1 MIYMDYHATTPID
14 PRAREAMLPYL
25 DHLFA
30 NAASATHQL
39 GMKVNQAVFEARKT
53 IAALIGAT
61 AEEIYFTS
69 GATESVNTAI
79 KGLYERESKR
89 RSKIHMITQVTEHK
103 AVLESFKYLE
113 RRGVQVTYLPVDSFG
128 QISPEKL
135 ADAIRD
141 ETILISIMSAN
152 NEVGSFQPLEQVSK
166 ISREHHVFL
175 HVDASQS
182 IGKVPFSVE
191 QTPIDLLS
199 FTAHKMYGPK
209 GIGALY
215 VRNKDPHVSI
225 EPLIHGGEQDNGLP
239 GGTLN
244 APGIIGFG
252 KVCEVA
258 KEELSFE
265 LKSVQ
270 EKRDRLWA
278 YIQKSL
284 PDTKLN
290 GHPEKRLPGN
300 LNVSFLDIEA
310 HGILLALGSYVAL
323 SSSSACSSAN
333 TAPSYVLK
341 AMGLPKEYLYG
352 SIRFGIGRF
361 TTDDEI
367 DRVGRLIV
375 QEVLKQREKSP
386 FFK

>member
-1 MIYMDYHATTPID
+1 MDYHATTPID
-14 PRAREAMLPYL
+14 PRVREAMLPYL

-53 IAALIGAT
+53 IASLIDASP
-61 AEEIYFTS
+61 EEIYFTS

-89 RSKIHMITQVTEHK
+89 RSAIHMITQVTEHK

-113 RRGVQVTYLPVDSFG
+113 SRGVRVTYLPVDSFG
-128 QISPEKL
+128 QISPERL
-135 ADAIRD
+135 IREICD
-141 ETILISIMSAN
+141 ETVLISIMSAN
-152 NEVGSFQPLEQVSK
+152 NEIGSFQPLDQISK
-166 ISREHHVFL
+166 IARKNNVFL

-182 IGKVPFSVE
+182 IGKLPFSVE
-191 QTPIDLLS
+191 ENHIDLLS

-225 EPLIHGGEQDNGLP
+225 EPLIHGGEQEKGLR

-244 APGIIGFG
+244 VAGIIGFS
-252 KVCEVA
+252 KACELA
-258 KEELSFE
+258 KEQLVTEI
-265 LKSVQ
+265 KSVQ

-278 YIQKSL
+278 YIQKHI

-290 GHPEKRLPGN
+290 GHPSQRLSGN
-300 LNVSFLDIEA
+300 LNVSFLHIEA
-310 HGILLALGSYVAL
+310 QGILLALGDQVAL

-333 TAPSYVLK
+333 VAPSHVLK
-341 AMGLPKEYLYG
+341 ALGLPKEYLYG
-352 SIRFGIGRF
+352 SIRFGLGRF

-367 DRVGRLIV
+367 NRVGSLV
-375 QEVLKQREKSP
+375 VAEVLKQREKSP